1 MPNRPLFL
9 MGSSQTRPTESLKIQ
24 LAAIGCHRERPPPD
38 YDATWSF
45 RRRRY
50 DNRCLAPADFVAA
63 DEARERCIGA
73 ARMVPWH
80 AYRWPVLKV
89 PVGMP
94 F

>member
-1 MPNRPLFL
+1 M
-9 MGSSQTRPTESLKIQ
+9 IQ
-24 LAAIGCHRERPPPD
+24 LAVIECDRERPQPD

-45 RRRRY
+45 RHRRHDDRG
-50 DNRCLAPADFVAA
+50 LAPDDFVAA

-73 ARMVPWH
+73 ARMVPCRV
-80 AYRWPVLKV
+80 YRWPVLKV